1 MAPEY
6 AMRGYLT
13 DKADVYS
20 FGVVLLE
27 VVSGRTNT
35 SVKTKDDA
43 FYLLDWANSLKEKGN
58 LMELVDPRLES
69 NFNREEVMTAI
80 NVALLCTNTVAAER
94 PSMSAVV
101 SMLEGRAG
109 VQEFVSDSNVS
120 NENMKHKETTT
131 TEDGQGQSISMDVP
145 WTASSA
151 STADLYPI
159 TIDTDYWEKRDQ

>member
-27 VVSGRTNT
+27 VISGRTNT
-35 SVKTKDDA
+35 SIKIKEDA

-58 LMELVDPRLES
+58 LMELVDPRLEPK
-69 NFNREEVMTAI
+69 FNRGEVMTAI

-94 PSMSAVV
+94 PAMSAVV

-131 TEDGQGQSISMDVP
+131 TQDGRGQSISMDVP

-159 TIDTDYWEKRDQ
+159 TVDTDYWEKRDQ